1 LEFLVKYY
9 LDSFFGATC
18 MLGAPHDAAMPVL
31 CLRAVETSFENVDMI
46 LHFYYS
52 LSVGLLNRRLVC
64 GGFHQ
69 KNQCTIGYI

>member
-52 LSVGLLNRRLVC
+52 LSVA
-64 GGFHQ
+64 F
-69 KNQCTIGYI
+69 